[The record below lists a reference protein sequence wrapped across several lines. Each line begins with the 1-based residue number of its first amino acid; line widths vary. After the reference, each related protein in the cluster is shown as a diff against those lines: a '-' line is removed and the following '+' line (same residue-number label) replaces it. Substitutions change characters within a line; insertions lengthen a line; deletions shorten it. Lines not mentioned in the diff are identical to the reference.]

1 MSSESDDLRSEL
13 DSTLLRM
20 EENYRMVVLGR
31 LTAGIV
37 HEINTPIGAIF
48 SNNDVIRRSCRKV
61 LEELSDPALN
71 IPASTLKTIKV
82 IESLLDV
89 DRMACERIATIIR
102 GLKTYARVDES
113 ELREV
118 DLGELIGNTLKL
130 VQSECKRRVTLETE
144 FTDLGPVQCYPA
156 LLSQV
161 IMNLIMN
168 AVQAIDQEGTI
179 TVRTSLS
186 EGEALIEIA
195 DTGHGIP
202 VEHQSRVFSAGFTTK
217 AIGVGTGLGLNI
229 ARRIMVDNHHGRIWF
244 ESKAGVGTTF
254 FLRLPLRQAASSA
267 KEISS

>member
-1 MSSESDDLRSEL
+1 VSESEDLRAQL
-13 DSTLLRM
+13 DSTVLRM

-48 SNNDVIRRSCRKV
+48 SNNDVIRKSCHKV
-61 LEELSDPALN
+61 FEQLSDPALN
-71 IPASTLKTIKV
+71 VPANVLKTIKV

-118 DLGELIGNTLKL
+118 DLGELIGNTIKL
-130 VQSECKRRVTLETE
+130 VQSECKRRVTLETH
-144 FTDLGPVQCYPA
+144 FADLEPVQCYPA
-156 LLSQV
+156 LVSQV
-161 IMNLIMN
+161 IMNLMMN

-179 TVRTSLS
+179 TVRTSL
-186 EGEALIEIA
+186 EDGDALIEIT
-195 DTGHGIP
+195 DTGKGIP
-202 VEHQSRVFSAGFTTK
+202 LEHQTRIFTAGFTTK

-229 ARRIMVDNHHGRIWF
+229 ARRIIVENHRGRIWF
-244 ESKAGVGTTF
+244 KSDPGKGTTF
-254 FLRLPLRQAASSA
+254 FIRLPLKQPASS
-267 KEISS
+267 KEISA

>member
-1 MSSESDDLRSEL
+1 MSDADDLRSEL

-61 LEELSDPALN
+61 VEQLSDPALN
-71 IPASTLKTIKV
+71 IPPNALKTLKV

-89 DRMACERIATIIR
+89 DRMACERIATVIR

-130 VQSECKRRVTLETE
+130 IQSECKRRVNLETQ
-144 FTDLGPVQCYPA
+144 FADLGPVQCYPA

-179 TVRTSLS
+179 TVSTSLV
-186 EGEALIEIA
+186 EGDALIQIA

-202 VEHQSRVFSAGFTTK
+202 VEHQARIFSAGFTTK

-229 ARRIMVDNHHGRIWF
+229 ARRIVVENHHGRIWF
-244 ESKAGVGTTF
+244 ESKPGVGTTF
-254 FLRLPLRQAASSA
+254 FLRLPLRQPVLPS

>member
-1 MSSESDDLRSEL
+1 MNEADDLRQQL
-13 DSTLLRM
+13 DSTVLRM

-48 SNNDVIRRSCRKV
+48 SNNDVIRRSCGKV
-61 LEELSDPALN
+61 REQLSDPALN
-71 IPASTLKTIKV
+71 VPPAILKMMKV

-118 DLGELIGNTLKL
+118 DLGELIGNTMKL
-130 VQSECKRRVTLETE
+130 VQSECKRRVTLETQFAE
-144 FTDLGPVQCYPA
+144 IGPVQCYPA

-168 AVQAIDQEGTI
+168 AVQAIEQEGTI
-179 TVRTSLS
+179 TVRTSLE
-186 EGEALIEIA
+186 EGEALVEIA
-195 DTGHGIP
+195 DTGVGIP
-202 VEHQSRVFSAGFTTK
+202 LENQARIFSAGFTTK
-217 AIGVGTGLGLNI
+217 ELGVGTGLGLNI
-229 ARRIMVDNHHGRIWF
+229 ARRIIVENHGGRIWF
-244 ESKAGVGTTF
+244 KSEPGVGTTF
-254 FLRLPLRQAASSA
+254 YLRLPLRQPVSAS
-267 KEISS
+267 KEISA

>member
-1 MSSESDDLRSEL
+1 MSEADDLRQQLE
-13 DSTLLRM
+13 STVLRM
-20 EENYRMVVLGR
+20 EDNYRMVVLGR

-61 LEELSDPALN
+61 LEQLSDPALN
-71 IPASTLKTIKV
+71 VSPQILKTIKV

-130 VQSECKRRVTLETE
+130 VQSECKRRITLEMKLA
-144 FTDLGPVQCYPA
+144 DVGPVQCYPA

-161 IMNLIMN
+161 IMNLMMN
-168 AVQAIDQEGTI
+168 AVQAIEKEGTI
-179 TVRTSLS
+179 TVRTSLE

-195 DTGHGIP
+195 DTGVGIP
-202 VEHQSRVFSAGFTTK
+202 QESQARIFSAGFTTK

-229 ARRIMVDNHHGRIWF
+229 ARRIIVENHGGRIWF
-244 ESKAGVGTTF
+244 KSEPGAGTSF
-254 FLRLPLRQAASSA
+254 FLRLPLRQPVST
-267 KEISS
+267 KEIPA